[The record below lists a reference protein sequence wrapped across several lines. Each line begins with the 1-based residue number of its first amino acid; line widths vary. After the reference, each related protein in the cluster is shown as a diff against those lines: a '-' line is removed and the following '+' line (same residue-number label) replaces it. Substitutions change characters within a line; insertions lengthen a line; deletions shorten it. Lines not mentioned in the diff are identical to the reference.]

1 MKEVMLVFGTRL
13 EAIKMNPL
21 VREFWKQMAH
31 LKVEQDKWAEEM
43 RLEAMGIPVT
53 EG

>member
-1 MKEVMLVFGTRL
+1 MKLVMLVFGTRP
-13 EAIKMNPL
+13 EAIQMNPL

-31 LKVEQDKWAEEM
+31 LKVEQEKRAEEM
-43 RLEAMGIPVT
+43 RLEAFGIPVT